1 MADTPSN
8 QTMRTTMAVIAVV
21 AWCALLLQLFLM
33 VRNADQG
40 AELRAVVNY
49 FSFFTILISLLVAVG
64 TSFPIL
70 ASRSAAGRFFL
81 RPSTQSAIAVYIA
94 VVGITYTLLLRH
106 LWNPQGAQKI
116 ADVLLHDVVPIL
128 YVAFWAIFVP
138 KAALR
143 LATRSGGSRIPS
155 STWCTRWRMGWSP
168 TGGPTT
174 SSLCQRELSG
184 FPHAMGNAAGMLV
197 AFFGLGLLFVVLGR
211 WTGRWT
217 HRRMAQSSPDS
228 AASKQ

>member
-49 FSFFTILISLLVAVG
+49 FSFFTILTNLLVAVG

-106 LWNPQGAQKI
+106 LWNPQGVQKI
-116 ADVLLHDVVPIL
+116 ADVLLHDVVPVL

-143 LATRSGGSRIPS
+143 WSDTVRWLAYPVVYMVYTLAHGLVSNWWPYYFIDVSA
-155 STWCTRWRMGWSP
+155 
-168 TGGPTT
+168 
-174 SSLCQRELSG
+174 LG
-184 FPHAMGNAAGMLV
+184 FPRAMGNAAGMLV
-197 AFFGLGLLFVVLGR
+197 AFFGLGPLLSLADWPVDGAIFARLP
-211 WTGRWT
+211 
-217 HRRMAQSSPDS
+217 HRN
-228 AASKQ
+228 K

>member
-49 FSFFTILISLLVAVG
+49 FSFFTILTNLLVAVG

-106 LWNPQGAQKI
+106 LWNPQGVQKI

-143 LATRSGGSRIPS
+143 WSDTVRWLAYPVAYMAYTLAHGLVSNWWPYYFIDVSA
-155 STWCTRWRMGWSP
+155 
-168 TGGPTT
+168 
-174 SSLCQRELSG
+174 LG
-184 FPHAMGNAAGMLV
+184 FPRAMGNAAGMLV